1 MIIMKI
7 KSIKV
12 DNVDNSS
19 RAITIKTSEKNI
31 ETPNR
36 CIVTSE
42 INKIKGMRIRAD
54 APPRTIRCC

>member
-19 RAITIKTSEKNI
+19 RAITIKTSEKI
-31 ETPNR
+31 LKLLIGALLPL
-36 CIVTSE
+36 
-42 INKIKGMRIRAD
+42 KLIKLKA
-54 APPRTIRCC
+54 